1 MMVLL
6 HLLLSLVTLS
16 QTRSISPPVADP
28 NQVPVSDTRFV
39 FCCTL
44 NSTSQEIFS
53 LEYAGLMMELLTSEV
68 GCLCQ
73 VLLQELDLNMAA
85 LEVLLDTEVLK
96 LDMEDNSLDMDNHN
110 NLPMERSL
118 PMVDNN
124 HNLGMAANLAMEV
137 KEDMGNL
144 LFPTPAMALDL

>member
-1 MMVLL
+1 MK
-6 HLLLSLVTLS
+6 
-16 QTRSISPPVADP
+16 
-28 NQVPVSDTRFV
+28 
-39 FCCTL
+39 
-44 NSTSQEIFS
+44 
-53 LEYAGLMMELLTSEV
+53 ELLTSEV

-144 LFPTPAMALDL
+144 VFPTLAMALDL